1 MPPLHVAVTADDVT
15 SETSVWGIWPTKGL
29 DLFRMQKVGKMLNCV
44 LSLWQQYPGR
54 HRWMIHTIYWTCLY
68 ALCFTSRRQ
77 SQDTRYDEC
86 YCLEPCRVAAWK
98 GRCCRFLLVIGNNW
112 NKFRRISVETQ
123 DDILTVRLSS
133 TATVTVRRRSWFK
146 PSCHIWQWPVEGHD
160 HDPPSDLD
168 TCIALLSIRIQI
180 LTVKGPIL

>member
-1 MPPLHVAVTADDVT
+1 MPPLHVAVTTDDVT

-54 HRWMIHTIYWTCLY
+54 HRWMIHTIYWTYLY

-98 GRCCRFLLVIGNNW
+98 GRCCRF
-112 NKFRRISVETQ
+112 SVWS
-123 DDILTVRLSS
+123 LCRCRWSPGSSSLCSPSFSSSS
-133 TATVTVRRRSWFK
+133 TCVAT
-146 PSCHIWQWPVEGHD
+146 SCR
-160 HDPPSDLD
+160 PPEIS
-168 TCIALLSIRIQI
+168 S
-180 LTVKGPIL
+180 V

>member
-1 MPPLHVAVTADDVT
+1 MPPLHVAVTTDDVT

-44 LSLWQQYPGR
+44 SSLWQQYPGR
-54 HRWMIHTIYWTCLY
+54 HRWMIHTIYWTYLY

-112 NKFRRISVETQ
+112 KKFRRISVEMQ

-168 TCIALLSIRIQI
+168 TCIVLLSIRIQI